1 MLVAGRAG
9 SREEGGTAQIG
20 TYVSATAIQK
30 PETTETKQE
39 MKMVPRRPKN
49 LFKGAF
55 VQHPIRA
62 EQAYGAP
69 LRRPWIRGSSI
80 PNSSK

>member
-1 MLVAGRAG
+1 M
-9 SREEGGTAQIG
+9 GTHE
-20 TYVSATAIQK
+20 SAAAIQK
-30 PETTETKQE
+30 PVTTEMKQE
-39 MKMVPRRPKN
+39 MKMVPRRPKY
-49 LFKGAF
+49 LFKGAL